1 MKDPLLD
8 IEDLRVYFPV
18 RGGVWLRP
26 VAECKAVDGVS
37 LQIQHGETL
46 GLVGESG
53 CGKSTL
59 ARCVVGLNQPTSG
72 KIFLEGK
79 ELNDFTGQRGRI
91 LRKRVQMVFQDPT
104 ESLNARHTVG
114 QILEEPLL
122 VHQEGTS
129 PERKKR
135 VGELLSL
142 VGLPSNAK
150 HRYPFEF
157 SGGQRQR
164 IGIARALALNPDLL
178 VLDEPVSALDLS
190 IRSQVLNLLMD
201 LKERLG
207 LTCLFIAHDL
217 SVVRHLCDRIAVMY
231 LGKVVEIAKAD
242 ELISNPLHAYT
253 RALIDAIPRPD
264 PLQKGNFCALS
275 GEIPSPINPPPG
287 CPFGHRMGALR
298 YPESI
303 GKELLLKEI
312 EDGHWVQDCPCCLQD

>member
-91 LRKRVQMVFQDPT
+91 LRKRVQMVFQDPA

-142 VGLPSNAK
+142 VGLPTDAK

-164 IGIARALALNPDLL
+164 IGIARALALNPNLL

-312 EDGHWVQDCPCCLQD
+312 ENGHWVQDCPCCT

>member
-59 ARCVVGLNQPTSG
+59 ARCVVGLNRPTSG

-91 LRKRVQMVFQDPT
+91 LRKRVQMVFQDPA

-142 VGLPSNAK
+142 VGLPTDAK

>member
-18 RGGVWLRP
+18 RGGIWLRP
-26 VAECKAVDGVS
+26 VAECKAVDRVS

-91 LRKRVQMVFQDPT
+91 LRKRVQMVFQDPA

-142 VGLPSNAK
+142 VGLPTNATD
-150 HRYPFEF
+150 RYPFEF

-312 EDGHWVQDCPCCLQD
+312 ENGHWVQDCPCCLQG

>member
-1 MKDPLLD
+1 
-8 IEDLRVYFPV
+8 
-18 RGGVWLRP
+18 
-26 VAECKAVDGVS
+26 
-37 LQIQHGETL
+37 
-46 GLVGESG
+46 
-53 CGKSTL
+53 
-59 ARCVVGLNQPTSG
+59 
-72 KIFLEGK
+72 
-79 ELNDFTGQRGRI
+79 
-91 LRKRVQMVFQDPT
+91 
-104 ESLNARHTVG
+104 
-114 QILEEPLL
+114 
-122 VHQEGTS
+122 
-129 PERKKR
+129 
-135 VGELLSL
+135 
-142 VGLPSNAK
+142 
-150 HRYPFEF
+150 
-157 SGGQRQR
+157 
-164 IGIARALALNPDLL
+164 
-178 VLDEPVSALDLS
+178 
-190 IRSQVLNLLMD
+190 MD

-312 EDGHWVQDCPCCLQD
+312 EDGHWVQDCPCCLQG